1 MVINEI
7 NIVNFGNISNKKIE
21 FTDGFNVLCGNNEAG
36 KSTVL
41 SFIRF
46 VLYGFT
52 GRKSELKKYEPLSG
66 EKING
71 SICVTTDN
79 TVYEISRNLN
89 LTKAKQVSVVN
100 KSTGEVMDKEFC
112 ANIGENIVNLTDAS
126 FVNTLFVGQS
136 SSGIYADKSELL
148 TRLSNLA
155 ESGDE
160 DISYK
165 ETLAKI
171 DDEILSLTSPR
182 RKNAVIVKLENE
194 INELNSKIF
203 AAKKEKESI
212 KIKEKEIEEIK
223 NLLQSKEK
231 EKSELEEQKEM
242 SKILSLKKREKEENN
257 NIIKLNSDIDNTT
270 KLYENIKIDE
280 KYANINEFEEAE
292 FFKDADIDFIKMLK
306 KLTSSSKTLFIL
318 SLVCGIISV
327 VLSFVSL
334 LFFPYLSFL
343 ALAFAASCAVLL
355 ICATKKLNKK
365 KMLTLKKEEFFD
377 AKINYLKKFDAKDK
391 EDYINKKSQYEKSVK
406 EKALLKEKLK
416 LQKENLEFL
425 QKMHEQTTKEVLT
438 NCKNIDTIKIIDY
451 EKLKDLSTINQKT
464 AQCDFEIKQLTERRL
479 KLEFEI
485 SSPNSEDVILLMQKL
500 DDATEK
506 LKEAKEELTIYETFK
521 KYLSLSFDELKSN
534 FAPALAKETS
544 SIFNKLTKNNHNDVL
559 LNDEFG
565 AKIKIGSSYE
575 DSIYLSGA
583 TIDQLYFSVR
593 LGIINTIGQTKYP
606 VILDDAFAFYDDE
619 RVKIVLDFLKEY
631 SKDTQILLASC
642 QMREADYLGKNA
654 NIINL

>member
-46 VLYGFT
+46 VLYGFS
-52 GRKSELKKYEPLSG
+52 GRKSDLKKYEPLSG

-71 SICVTTDN
+71 SICVTADN

-126 FVNTLFVGQS
+126 FVNTLFTGQS

-165 ETLAKI
+165 EISAKI
-171 DDEILSLTSPR
+171 DDEILALTSQR
-182 RKNAVIVKLENE
+182 RKDAVIVKLENE

-212 KIKEKEIEEIK
+212 EIKEKELEEIK
-223 NLLQSKEK
+223 KSLQSMEK
-231 EKSELEEQKEM
+231 EKQELKEQKEM
-242 SKILSLKKREKEENN
+242 SKVLSLKKREKEENN
-257 NIIKLNSDIDNTT
+257 NIIKQKSDIEQTT
-270 KLYENIKIDE
+270 KLFESIEIDE
-280 KYANINEFEEAE
+280 KYTHINENEEAE
-292 FFKDADIDFIKMLK
+292 FLKDSDAYFEEKFT
-306 KLTSSSKTLFIL
+306 KLTNISKILFIL
-318 SLVCGIISV
+318 SLVCGIIGVLSVAVSFVFLPYLAFLGLIFAAAFV
-327 VLSFVSL
+327 VLLVG
-334 LFFPYLSFL
+334 
-343 ALAFAASCAVLL
+343 AV
-355 ICATKKLNKK
+355 KKSNEK

-377 AKINYLKKFDAKDK
+377 AKENYLKKFDAKDK
-391 EDYINKKSQYEKSVK
+391 EDYLNKKKQHEKSVK
-406 EKALLKEKLK
+406 DKALLKEKLK

-425 QKMHEQTTKEVLT
+425 QKMHEQTKKEVLT
-438 NCKNIDTIKIIDY
+438 NCKNVDTIKISDY
-451 EKLKDLSTINQKT
+451 EKLKDLSTINEKLS
-464 AQCDFEIKQLTERRL
+464 QCEIEIKRLTEAKL

-485 SSPNSEDVILLMQKL
+485 SSPNGEDIVFLMQKL
-500 DDATEK
+500 DTATEK
-506 LKEAKEELTIYETFK
+506 LKAAKEELKIYETFK

-534 FAPALAKETS
+534 FAPQLAKETS
-544 SIFNKLTKNNHNDVL
+544 AIFEKLTKNNHSDVL
-559 LNDEFG
+559 LNDDFG
-565 AKIKIGSSYE
+565 AKIKIGSSYN

-583 TIDQLYFSVR
+583 TLDQLYFSVR

-631 SKDTQILLASC
+631 SKNTQVILASC
-642 QMREADYLGKNA
+642 QMREADYLGKDA